1 MRRLFMITAL
11 AMFMIGGLSVARA
24 DSHSPTDASN
34 PALHPIVGSWIVT
47 DESGL
52 WPSSTVLMTFHGDG
66 TAILIDQNGTTA
78 LGAWQSIGDRSAE
91 FNMLFLSTDP
101 ALDELTRF
109 LGTVEVLEDGDTFIR
124 SSAIIG
130 GDEVR
135 GERILPGGATGTGHP
150 EINASPSAGN

>member
-1 MRRLFMITAL
+1 MRRLLMIAAL
-11 AMFMIGGLSVARA
+11 AMLIVGGLSVTRA
-24 DSHSPTDASN
+24 DSQSPTDASN
-34 PALHPIVGSWIVT
+34 PAMHQIVGSWVVT
-47 DESGL
+47 AESGL
-52 WPSSTVLMTFHGDG
+52 WPSSTVLVTFHGDG

-91 FNMLFLSTDP
+91 FNMLFFSTEP

-130 GDEVR
+130 GDKVR
-135 GERILPGGATGTGHP
+135 GERILSGGATGVGHP
-150 EINASPSAGN
+150 EIDASPSAGD